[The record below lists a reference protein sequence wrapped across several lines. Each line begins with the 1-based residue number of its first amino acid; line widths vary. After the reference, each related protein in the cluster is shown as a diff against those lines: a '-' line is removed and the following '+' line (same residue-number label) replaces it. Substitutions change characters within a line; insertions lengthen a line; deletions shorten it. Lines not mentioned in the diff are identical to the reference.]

1 MKLDD
6 KLEYY
11 LGNLDDEKIKKEA
24 LSFADELRKKGN
36 ILFIIGIILTSLSF
50 IAFLVLTIIFI
61 INKTFSLYQIIPFTL
76 MIIFSVLLYLG
87 LLYKRYA
94 QMLKE

>member
-11 LGNLDDEKIKKEA
+11 LGNMDDEKIKKEA

-36 ILFIIGIILTSLSF
+36 ILFILGIILTSLSF

-76 MIIFSVLLYLG
+76 MIVFSVLLYFG

>member
-11 LGNLDDEKIKKEA
+11 LGNMDDEKIKKEA

-50 IAFLVLTIIFI
+50 IVFLVLTIIFI

>member
-1 MKLDD
+1 MKLED

-11 LGNLDDEKIKKEA
+11 LENMDNEEIKKEA
-24 LSFADELRKKGN
+24 LSFATKLKKKGN
-36 ILFIIGIILTSLSF
+36 ILFILGIVLTSLSF
-50 IAFLVLTIIFI
+50 SAFLTLTIIFI

-76 MIIFSVLLYLG
+76 MIVFSILIYIG
-87 LLYKRYA
+87 LLYKRYS

>member
-11 LGNLDDEKIKKEA
+11 LGNMDDEKIKKEA